1 MTTILYI
8 ISFASIKKDFKNLS
22 LISAPVIVAVVM
34 HPMHLGLLINYDLK
48 TDILRVFSKT
58 FNTYDTA
65 CNSNFAPIRSFNK
78 PGSHHFIRHQYS

>member
-58 FNTYDTA
+58 LNDRV
-65 CNSNFAPIRSFNK
+65 NSLLEIEIKAFENIVLSE
-78 PGSHHFIRHQYS
+78 YL